1 MTQCTTGFINGTYIT
16 GICVPTQHPDDNN
29 THGVQ
34 NTQRRIFTIIVVIQ
48 SEIDRPKTTPSKVVA
63 STTRTWT

>member
-16 GICVPTQHPDDNN
+16 GICVPTQHPDYNN
-29 THGVQ
+29 THGVPD
-34 NTQRRIFTIIVVIQ
+34 TQRRIFTVVVVQ
-48 SEIDRPKTTPSKVVA
+48 SENDQQITPSKVVA

>member
-29 THGVQ
+29 THGVP
-34 NTQRRIFTIIVVIQ
+34 NTQRRILIIIVVIQ
-48 SEIDRPKTTPSKVVA
+48 IVNDPTKTTPSKVVA